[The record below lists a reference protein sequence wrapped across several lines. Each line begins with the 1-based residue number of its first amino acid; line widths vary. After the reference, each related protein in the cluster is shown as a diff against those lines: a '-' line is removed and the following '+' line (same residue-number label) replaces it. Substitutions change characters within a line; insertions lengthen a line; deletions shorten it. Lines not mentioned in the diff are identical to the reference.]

1 MTNTRIILEK
11 IKSKKELFT
20 LKYNQAND
28 WDFITH
34 ARTLLIEMGE
44 YRNIDPEID
53 RWIILH
59 EKMIWDSI
67 LLRVA
72 NLYGDSLKKENIIL

>member
-1 MTNTRIILEK
+1 
-11 IKSKKELFT
+11 
-20 LKYNQAND
+20 
-28 WDFITH
+28 
-34 ARTLLIEMGE
+34 MGE

-53 RWIILH
+53 KWIILH